1 MFVAARN
8 SSIRRGA
15 ASGPIRKPHPSSG
28 YAPTPC
34 RLIESTTAFM
44 IWTTAE
50 SPDGETS
57 APAGDFGSIESAFEP
72 ARTVAGRL
80 REDVQ
85 HLPEARREAVDFLG
99 RVVHV
104 ERRPRGRGD
113 VQALHEGLRA
123 VVAGADRD
131 PLDVGDG
138 RYVVRVAVPEG
149 DLVQAPRPLLRV
161 EPWSG

>member
-15 ASGPIRKPHPSSG
+15 ASGPIRRPHPSSG
-28 YAPTPC
+28 YPPARC
-34 RLIESTTAFM
+34 RLIESTTAFV

-50 SPDGETS
+50 SPQGETS

-85 HLPEARREAVDFLG
+85 HLPEARREAGHFLG

-104 ERRPRGRGD
+104 ERRPRRRGAA
-113 VQALHEGLRA
+113 QSLH
-123 VVAGADRD
+123 
-131 PLDVGDG
+131 
-138 RYVVRVAVPEG
+138 
-149 DLVQAPRPLLRV
+149 
-161 EPWSG
+161 